1 MKNFIENFLY
11 IIVCFAVVFGIVF
24 VYGEITDRQEQKLD
38 EKKVEIKKIPIKH
51 KYLITYKDGT
61 TYTVC
66 ANSYIW
72 NNGKIRFYVA
82 DTIVV
87 NETPSSIV
95 ENVDIK

>member
-1 MKNFIENFLY
+1 MKKFIENLLY